1 MFFFCI
7 FFNRINKIRKNV
19 LPKRLK
25 DIQKKEIIKRFLNGE
40 PPNLLADKFG
50 YTKLTILKHIK
61 ESIGNELFNNLN
73 KSIKPTNNDKISGDS
88 TKNNKFV
95 KEIKQDKM
103 DFQEESIDQNFNE
116 NNSLENSSFMEL
128 VPLDLDIDNTKR
140 KDLSSVP
147 ISQIDF
153 PEMVYII
160 VDKKI
165 ELEIKLLKDYPEWH
179 FLPEEDLQIKTIEIY
194 FDLKLAKRDCKK
206 DQKVIKIPNPN
217 VFIIAS
223 KIMVS
228 RGITRIICDKQLIS
242 L

>member
-1 MFFFCI
+1 M
-7 FFNRINKIRKNV
+7 
-19 LPKRLK
+19 PKRLN

-40 PPNLLADKFG
+40 TPDILSEEFG

-61 ESIGNELFNNLN
+61 ESIGKELFDNLN
-73 KSIKPTNNDKISGDS
+73 KSIKPTD
-88 TKNNKFV
+88 NNKLSIKAMKINEV
-95 KEIKQDKM
+95 VDEIHPDNTKS
-103 DFQEESIDQNFNE
+103 QEESIDHKFDESNFF
-116 NNSLENSSFMEL
+116 ENSSFMEL
-128 VPLDLDIDNTKR
+128 VPLDLEIDNTKR
-140 KDLSSVP
+140 KELSSIP

-165 ELEIKLLKDYPEWH
+165 ELQIKFLSDYPEWH

-194 FDLKLAKRDCKK
+194 FDLKVAKRDCKK
-206 DQKVIKIPNPN
+206 DQKVIKVPNPN
-217 VFIIAS
+217 VFRIAS

-228 RGITRIICDKQLIS
+228 RGITRIICDKQLVS